1 MLNISSQF
9 KLVVNTELGRLQ
21 IEKYISYL
29 IIVSIEKKMMLRS
42 HGHNI
47 KIIDNIKILL
57 NKTYLNLRY
66 RFYFI
71 KLNKY

>member
-42 HGHNI
+42 HGYNI